1 LIPVG
6 VRAWRNLSAPWG
18 LAITPPGLPRLAHCA
33 RAGASRCATFAR
45 HWRRRGSTAVS
56 FASPAMAATPLSRSC
71 PIRIISVH
79 LLVAPGFREAVAAGQ
94 LLRVLVSSGLP
105 TAGLVLCT
113 ACALHCQP
121 GGRRL
126 ACHLEWS
133 APPSACHTKENPQP
147 EPGAGVLMSEGRS
160 SPGKAS
166 VHQPS
171 TCTVTVLTVWALGAV
186 TVSRPSRYTAWSRSR
201 SMATGKR
208 KLRLQV
214 P

>member
-1 LIPVG
+1 MAEPVCAMGSSDHATRPAPACAPGLNGG
-6 VRAWRNLSAPWG
+6 VVRQPSHGRHFPEPLLPDPHHLGASPRSPRLPRSGCSRSAP
-18 LAITPPGLPRLAHCA
+18 
-33 RAGASRCATFAR
+33 AGACVVRPSNRWF
-45 HWRRRGSTAVS
+45 G
-56 FASPAMAATPLSRSC
+56 
-71 PIRIISVH
+71 
-79 LLVAPGFREAVAAGQ
+79 
-94 LLRVLVSSGLP
+94 
-105 TAGLVLCT
+105 
-113 ACALHCQP
+113 ALHRLRIALRQP

-133 APPSACHTKENPQP
+133 APASACHTKENPQP